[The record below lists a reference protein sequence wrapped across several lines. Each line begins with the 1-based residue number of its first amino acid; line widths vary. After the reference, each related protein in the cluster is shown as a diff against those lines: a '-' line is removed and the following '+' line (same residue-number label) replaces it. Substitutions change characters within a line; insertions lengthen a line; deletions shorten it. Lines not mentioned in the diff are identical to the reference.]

1 MRMKGKVAIVT
12 GGARGIGRAIVER
25 YAREGAV
32 CAVADIDLE
41 GARRTAEALRGS
53 GAEAFPVALDVT
65 RSESIRSMVDT
76 VVSTAGG
83 IDVLVNNAGVVEV
96 QPIFEIDER
105 VWERVFGVN
114 VKGLFFTLQ
123 AVARHMVERKKG
135 GKIVNLAS
143 EAGQRADAHVIAY
156 SATKAAVISIT
167 KTAALALIPHGINVN
182 AISPGVVDT
191 PMWDEVD
198 RMFGKWKG
206 KAVGETK
213 REVEREVPFGRFGKP
228 EDLAG
233 VAVFLATPDSDYML
247 GQTVNVDGGR
257 VMK

>member
-1 MRMKGKVAIVT
+1 MRMHGKVAVVT
-12 GGARGIGRAIVER
+12 GAARGIGRAIVER

-32 CAVADIDLE
+32 CAVADINEQAAAD
-41 GARRTAEALRGS
+41 TAEAL
-53 GAEAFPVALDVT
+53 
-65 RSESIRSMVDT
+65 
-76 VVSTAGG
+76 
-83 IDVLVNNAGVVEV
+83 
-96 QPIFEIDER
+96 
-105 VWERVFGVN
+105 
-114 VKGLFFTLQ
+114 LFFTLQ
-123 AVARHMVERKKG
+123 AAARHMVERGRG
-135 GKIVNLAS
+135 GKIINLAS

-191 PMWDEVD
+191 PMWEEVD
-198 RMFGKWKG
+198 RLFGKWTG
-206 KAVGETK
+206 KAVGQT
-213 REVEREVPFGRFGKP
+213 RHEVELQVPFGRFGKP

-233 VAVFLATPDSDYML
+233 AAVFLATEDSGYMI

>member
-1 MRMKGKVAIVT
+1 MRMQGKVAIVT
-12 GGARGIGRAIVER
+12 GAARGIGRAIAER

-41 GARRTAEALRGS
+41 GARRTAEALRGV
-53 GAEAFPVALDVT
+53 GAEAFAVGLDVT
-65 RSESIRSMVDT
+65 SRDSIRSMVDT
-76 VVSTAGG
+76 VVTKAGG

-96 QPIFEIDER
+96 QPIFEIDEPA
-105 VWERVFGVN
+105 WDRVFGVN
-114 VKGLFFTLQ
+114 VKGLFFALQ
-123 AVARHMVERKKG
+123 AAARHMVERGKG
-135 GKIVNLAS
+135 GKIINLAS
-143 EAGQRADAHVIAY
+143 EAGQRADPHVIAY

-191 PMWDEVD
+191 PMWVEVD
-198 RMFGKWKG
+198 RLFGKWKG

-213 REVEREVPFGRFGKP
+213 REVEKEVPFGRFGKP

-233 VAVFLATPDSDYML
+233 VAVFLATSDSDYML

>member
-1 MRMKGKVAIVT
+1 MRMDGKIAVVT

-25 YAREGAV
+25 YSREGAT
-32 CAVADIDLE
+32 CAVADIDFE
-41 GARRTAEALRGS
+41 GATRASEAVRSFG
-53 GAEAFPVALDVT
+53 GKAFPVHLDVT
-65 RSESIRSMVDT
+65 RAESIAAMVET
-76 VVSTAGG
+76 VVSKAER
-83 IDVLVNNAGVVEV
+83 IDILVNNAGVVEV
-96 QPIFEIDER
+96 QPIFEINER
-105 VWERVFGVN
+105 IWERVFSVN

-123 AVARHMVERKKG
+123 AVAKRMVEQNKG
-135 GKIVNLAS
+135 GKIINLAS
-143 EAGQRADAHVIAY
+143 EAGQRADAMVIAY

-167 KTAALALIPHGINVN
+167 KTAALALIPHRINVN

-191 PMWDEVD
+191 PMWEEVD

-213 REVEREVPFGRFGKP
+213 LETEREVPFGRFGSP

-233 VAVFLATPDSDYML
+233 IAVFLATADSDYML

>member
-1 MRMKGKVAIVT
+1 MRMQGKVAVVT
-12 GGARGIGRAIVER
+12 GAARGIGRAIVER

-32 CAVADIDLE
+32 CAVADINEQAAAD
-41 GARRTAEALRGS
+41 TAEALRAL
-53 GAEAFPVALDVT
+53 GAQAFSVALDVT
-65 RSESIRSMVDT
+65 RAESIRSMVEA
-76 VVSTAGG
+76 VVSRAGG
-83 IDVLVNNAGVVEV
+83 IDVLVNNAGVVEI
-96 QPIFEIDER
+96 QPIFQIDER
-105 VWERVFGVN
+105 AWDRVFDVN

-123 AVARHMVERKKG
+123 AAARHMVERGRG
-135 GKIVNLAS
+135 GKIINLAS

-191 PMWDEVD
+191 PMWEEVD
-198 RMFGKWKG
+198 RLFGKWTG
-206 KAVGETK
+206 KAVGQT
-213 REVEREVPFGRFGKP
+213 RHEVELQVPFGRFGKP

-233 VAVFLATPDSDYML
+233 AAVFLATEDSGYMI